1 MQAKY
6 MLLDEISFVIKNIDL
21 PYLSVLVLKV
31 PLRVLCKEV
40 SGFWKV
46 SNRGRGFWRY
56 PDFISHIDTRNT
68 H

>member
-21 PYLSVLVLKV
+21 PCLSVLVLKV

-46 SNRGRGFWRY
+46 SNRGREFWGY